1 MAHKTDVNIWFYV
14 PFFIAKRIFS
24 EYRVKFREEI
34 IMKKLRF
41 IAVFLAMIAI
51 VCSFAGCSDKQKYN
65 VKMYNA
71 SRKEINEDFIEAE
84 DLSKDR
90 TYIIRNDEAYDVI
103 FANDSYMVDFNKET
117 LVLFAFWDTFPM
129 HSYVL
134 DKVTVNGE
142 KMNVDYRLKLSLWE
156 QLFDRSAYASSP
168 YIRFMVL
175 KMKKTDITEVKFK
188 EVSAYFWQR

>member
-1 MAHKTDVNIWFYV
+1 
-14 PFFIAKRIFS
+14 
-24 EYRVKFREEI
+24 
-34 IMKKLRF
+34 MKKLRF
-41 IAVFLAMIAI
+41 IAVFLAMITI

-84 DLSKDR
+84 DLSKSR
-90 TYIIRNDEAYDVI
+90 AYIIRNEETYDVI
-103 FANDSYMVDFNKET
+103 FVNDSYVVDFNKET

-156 QLFDRSAYASSP
+156 QLFDHGNDASSP

-175 KMKKTDITEVKFK
+175 NIEKTDITEVKFE

>member
-1 MAHKTDVNIWFYV
+1 
-14 PFFIAKRIFS
+14 
-24 EYRVKFREEI
+24 
-34 IMKKLRF
+34 MKKLRF
-41 IAVFLAMIAI
+41 IAVFLAMIAV

-84 DLSKDR
+84 DLSKSR
-90 TYIIRNDEAYDVI
+90 TYIIRNDEAYDAI
-103 FANDSYMVDFNKET
+103 FANDSYVVDFNKET

-156 QLFDRSAYASSP
+156 QLFDRRAYATSP

-188 EVSAYFWQR
+188 EVSACFWQR

>member
-1 MAHKTDVNIWFYV
+1 
-14 PFFIAKRIFS
+14 
-24 EYRVKFREEI
+24 
-34 IMKKLRF
+34 MKKLRF
-41 IAVFLAMIAI
+41 IAVFLAIIAV

-84 DLSKDR
+84 DLSKSR
-90 TYIIRNDEAYDVI
+90 TYIIRNDEAYDAI
-103 FANDSYMVDFNKET
+103 FANDSYVVDFNKET

-156 QLFDRSAYASSP
+156 QLFDRRAYATSP

-188 EVSAYFWQR
+188 EVSACFWRR

>member
-1 MAHKTDVNIWFYV
+1 
-14 PFFIAKRIFS
+14 
-24 EYRVKFREEI
+24 
-34 IMKKLRF
+34 MKKLRF
-41 IAVFLAMIAI
+41 IAVFLAIIAV

-84 DLSKDR
+84 DLSKSR
-90 TYIIRNDEAYDVI
+90 TYIIRNDEAYDAI
-103 FANDSYMVDFNKET
+103 FANDSYVVDFNKET

-156 QLFDRSAYASSP
+156 QLFDRRAYATSP

-188 EVSAYFWQR
+188 EVSACFWQR

>member
-1 MAHKTDVNIWFYV
+1 
-14 PFFIAKRIFS
+14 
-24 EYRVKFREEI
+24 
-34 IMKKLRF
+34 MKKLRF

-84 DLSKDR
+84 DLSKSR

-103 FANDSYMVDFNKET
+103 FANDSYVVDFNKET

-156 QLFDRSAYASSP
+156 QLFFFFAYATSP

-188 EVSAYFWQR
+188 EVSACFWRR

>member
-1 MAHKTDVNIWFYV
+1 
-14 PFFIAKRIFS
+14 
-24 EYRVKFREEI
+24 
-34 IMKKLRF
+34 MKKLRF
-41 IAVFLAMIAI
+41 VAIFLAMITI

-84 DLSKDR
+84 DLSKSR
-90 TYIIRNDEAYDVI
+90 SYIIRNEETYDVI
-103 FANDSYMVDFNKET
+103 FANDSYVVDFNKET
-117 LVLFAFWDTFPM
+117 LVLFAFWDVYPM

-134 DKVTVNGE
+134 DKVTVDGE

-156 QLFDRSAYASSP
+156 QLFDRGNDASSP

-175 KMKKTDITEVKFK
+175 KMKKPI
-188 EVSAYFWQR
+188 

>member
-1 MAHKTDVNIWFYV
+1 
-14 PFFIAKRIFS
+14 
-24 EYRVKFREEI
+24 
-34 IMKKLRF
+34 MKKLRF
-41 IAVFLAMIAI
+41 IAVFLAMIAV

-84 DLSKDR
+84 DLSKSR
-90 TYIIRNDEAYDVI
+90 TYIIRNDEAYDAI
-103 FANDSYMVDFNKET
+103 FANDSYVVDFNKET

-156 QLFDRSAYASSP
+156 QLFDRRAYATSP

-188 EVSAYFWQR
+188 EVSACFWRR

>member
-1 MAHKTDVNIWFYV
+1 
-14 PFFIAKRIFS
+14 
-24 EYRVKFREEI
+24 
-34 IMKKLRF
+34 MKKLRF
-41 IAVFLAMIAI
+41 IAVFLAMIAV

-84 DLSKDR
+84 DLSKSR
-90 TYIIRNDEAYDVI
+90 TYIIRNDEAYDAI
-103 FANDSYMVDFNKET
+103 FANDSYVVDFNKET

-156 QLFDRSAYASSP
+156 QLFDRRAYATSP

-188 EVSAYFWQR
+188 DVSACFWRR

>member
-1 MAHKTDVNIWFYV
+1 
-14 PFFIAKRIFS
+14 
-24 EYRVKFREEI
+24 
-34 IMKKLRF
+34 MKKSRF
-41 IAVFLAMIAI
+41 VAVFLAMVAV

-84 DLSKDR
+84 DLSKSR
-90 TYIIRNDEAYDVI
+90 AYIIRNEETYDVI

-117 LVLFAFWDTFPM
+117 LVLFAFWDVYPM

-156 QLFDRSAYASSP
+156 QLFDHGNDASSP

-175 KMKKTDITEVKFK
+175 NIEKTDITEVKFE

>member
-1 MAHKTDVNIWFYV
+1 M
-14 PFFIAKRIFS
+14 
-24 EYRVKFREEI
+24 

-41 IAVFLAMIAI
+41 IAVFLAIIAV

-84 DLSKDR
+84 DLSKSR
-90 TYIIRNDEAYDVI
+90 TYIIRNDEAYDAI
-103 FANDSYMVDFNKET
+103 FANDSYVVDFNKET

-156 QLFDRSAYASSP
+156 QLFDRRAYATSP

-188 EVSAYFWQR
+188 EVSACFWRR

>member
-1 MAHKTDVNIWFYV
+1 
-14 PFFIAKRIFS
+14 
-24 EYRVKFREEI
+24 
-34 IMKKLRF
+34 MKKSRF
-41 IAVFLAMIAI
+41 VAVFLAMIAI

-84 DLSKDR
+84 DLSKSR

-103 FANDSYMVDFNKET
+103 FANDSYVVDFNKET

-134 DKVTVNGE
+134 DNVTVNGE

-175 KMKKTDITEVKFK
+175 NMKKPI
-188 EVSAYFWQR
+188 

>member
-1 MAHKTDVNIWFYV
+1 
-14 PFFIAKRIFS
+14 
-24 EYRVKFREEI
+24 
-34 IMKKLRF
+34 MKKSRF
-41 IAVFLAMIAI
+41 VAVFLAMVAV

-90 TYIIRNDEAYDVI
+90 TYIIRNEETYDVI

-117 LVLFAFWDTFPM
+117 LVLFAFWDVYPM

>member
-1 MAHKTDVNIWFYV
+1 
-14 PFFIAKRIFS
+14 
-24 EYRVKFREEI
+24 
-34 IMKKLRF
+34 MKKSRF

-84 DLSKDR
+84 DLSKSR

-103 FANDSYMVDFNKET
+103 FANDSYVVDFNKET

-175 KMKKTDITEVKFK
+175 NIKKTDITEVKFK
-188 EVSAYFWQR
+188 EVSACFWRR

>member
-1 MAHKTDVNIWFYV
+1 
-14 PFFIAKRIFS
+14 
-24 EYRVKFREEI
+24 
-34 IMKKLRF
+34 MKKSRF
-41 IAVFLAMIAI
+41 VAVFLAMVAV

-84 DLSKDR
+84 DLSKSR
-90 TYIIRNDEAYDVI
+90 AYIIRNEETYDVI
-103 FANDSYMVDFNKET
+103 FVNDSYVVDFNKET

-156 QLFDRSAYASSP
+156 QLFDHGNDASSP

-175 KMKKTDITEVKFK
+175 NIEKTDITEVKFK

>member
-1 MAHKTDVNIWFYV
+1 
-14 PFFIAKRIFS
+14 
-24 EYRVKFREEI
+24 
-34 IMKKLRF
+34 MKKLRF
-41 IAVFLAMIAI
+41 IAVFLAMIAV

-90 TYIIRNDEAYDVI
+90 TYIIRNEETYDVI

-117 LVLFAFWDTFPM
+117 LVLFAFWDVYPM

-156 QLFDRSAYASSP
+156 QLFDHGNDASGP
-168 YIRFMVL
+168 FQRFLAL
-175 KMKKTDITEVKFK
+175 KIEKTDITEVKFK
-188 EVSAYFWQR
+188 EVSSYFWQR